1 MATLGFIAADTVGHA
16 VREQGTASPWPCSGK
31 GVREVVAAGVRSCA
45 RRPREFIVG
54 AVEKI

>member
-1 MATLGFIAADTVGHA
+1 MATLGFIAADTVGHV

-45 RRPREFIVG
+45 AVG
-54 AVEKI
+54 AFAAPC